1 MPIIIDRRKNPG
13 KKNLSNRQRFL
24 DRFKK
29 QIREAARKHIGKRSI
44 SDTGDQEVIISGQGT
59 DEPRFGHKQDSGD
72 WDYVLPGNKDYVP
85 GDHIGKPKGGDG
97 GGRGT
102 KGSREG
108 GGEDEFQ
115 FLLSYDE
122 YLDLIFEDLELPDLI
137 RKSEKQMTSIQKQR
151 AGFTTAGLPSNL
163 NIERTAIAGLS
174 RRIALKYPKMRQIR
188 ELEAEL
194 ENTDDE
200 QRRAEIQE
208 EIRRL
213 RVRSNSIGFLD
224 NVDLRFNNFVPVPK
238 PITQAVVFCIM
249 DVSYSMSEREKTIAK
264 KFFLLLHL
272 FLQRRYKKIDVVFIR
287 HHDTSEECSEEEFF
301 TKRESGGTVVS
312 SAYKLTRDI
321 IKERYKTDNWNIYVA
336 QASDGDNV
344 GDDGK
349 AVEEHL
355 SPILDQAQFMAY
367 IEIVR
372 DLGHL
377 QMLASLGKQQTVLW
391 GDLSD
396 LQENYPHLCMKQVTS
411 EEKVL
416 EVFRDFFVKKD

>member
-29 QIREAARKHIGKRSI
+29 QIREAAKKHITKRSI
-44 SDTGDQEVIISGQGT
+44 SDTGEQEISIPGIGT

-85 GDHIGKPKGGDG
+85 GDHIDKPKSGSG

-102 KGSREG
+102 KGARGQG
-108 GGEDEFQ
+108 GDDEFQ

-137 RKSEKQMTSIQKQR
+137 KKSEKQMTSVQKQR

-163 NIERTAIAGLS
+163 NIERTAMAGLS
-174 RRIALKYPKMRQIR
+174 RRIALKYPKLKKIH

-194 ENTDDE
+194 ENTTDE
-200 QRRAEIQE
+200 ERRAEITE

-213 RVRSNSIGFLD
+213 RVRSNAVGFLD
-224 NVDLRFNNFVPVPK
+224 NVDLRFNNYVAVPK
-238 PITQAVVFCIM
+238 PITQAVVFCIL
-249 DVSYSMSEREKTIAK
+249 DVSFSMGEREKTIAK
-264 KFFLLLHL
+264 KFFILLHL
-272 FLQRRYKKIDVVFIR
+272 FLQRRYKNIDVVFVR
-287 HHDTSEECSEEEFF
+287 HHETAEECNEEEFF
-301 TKRESGGTVVS
+301 TKRESGGRVVS
-312 SAYKLTRDI
+312 TAYDLCDRI
-321 IKERYKTDNWNIYVA
+321 IKERYKDNWNVYLA

-349 AVEEHL
+349 SVRNKL
-355 SPILDQAQFMAY
+355 GPILKKAQFMAY
-367 IEIVR
+367 VEIMR
-372 DLGHL
+372 DYGAMNQLVGSL
-377 QMLASLGKQQTVLW
+377 QGQSQLW
-391 GDLSD
+391 GDLED
-396 LQENYPHLCMKQVTS
+396 LQDEFDNLSM
-411 EEKVL
+411 EKLYNESSVL
-416 EVFRDFFVKKD
+416 EVFRSFFLKD